1 MGASQLR
8 SGAPGAARREL
19 GSLCPRPP
27 RRRAPRQPRS
37 PFGRGGMPLPLAADR
52 ARPPAL
58 GVAAAQTATP
68 PLRRRAAPTWPPL
81 PSRPPSGTTP
91 SSLGRAGTDLA
102 PSRTAQP
109 GSPGGT
115 ESLQAKQAAT
125 ECRQP
130 GTLSPVLL
138 RKPRLLLPLL
148 ARNGLRAMATKKNRP
163 SPEEQ
168 HLSFLPVRQE
178 QQPPLFLSLPS
189 VRYNPVPIPR
199 L

>member
-19 GSLCPRPP
+19 APLSLRQRRDAAPAGRGQGPP
-27 RRRAPRQPRS
+27 ASSGRRR
-37 PFGRGGMPLPLAADR
+37 GGDR
-52 ARPPAL
+52 Y
-58 GVAAAQTATP
+58 P